1 MPDAAWRQHRERR
14 FGIGVGHP
22 GDPLKLRSQ
31 TQISGLSA
39 HTLDSQ
45 LLRREDSQGQFRK
58 KVKVLVTQ
66 SCPTLCDSMDCSLPV
81 STVHGILQARILEW
95 VAMPSSRGSPRPRDQ
110 TRHCLYLLHWQAC
123 SSPSEPPGKPM
134 VSSPTAYFPCY
145 GPHRA
150 PLWTP
155 RGSWHGRKGL
165 WDQEW
170 SEQVWGP

>member
-1 MPDAAWRQHRERR
+1 M
-14 FGIGVGHP
+14 IYNVGLITAVEQSESVIHTCTHIYIIFWSYSF
-22 GDPLKLRSQ
+22 PLWFACVHAKSL
-31 TQISGLSA
+31 
-39 HTLDSQ
+39 
-45 LLRREDSQGQFRK
+45 
-58 KVKVLVTQ
+58 Q
-66 SCPTLCDSMDCSLPV
+66 SCLTLCDSMDCSPPGSSL
-81 STVHGILQARILEW
+81 SMEILQARILGW

-150 PLWTP
+150 PLWTT

-170 SEQVWGP
+170 LEQVWGP